1 MIERSGLEL
10 PTKGEKTLDESYR
23 KLCQTLAQRGGRYPG
38 MDIPEFYAVA
48 QELFK
53 PEEAAIAAA
62 MPLKPAPASAIAKE
76 VTREEKEVER
86 LLEKMADKGLCSSF
100 TRDGVRYYVTVPF
113 VPGIFEFQFMRGTK
127 TEKDRRMA
135 RLIHDYKQAVDR
147 TRGPQTIRFPASR
160 VIPVGETIRSG
171 SRAHTYSQVTSYLD
185 RYEPI
190 SVSTC
195 FCRHEGKLLDEKG
208 DCGMPDE
215 VCMQFGT
222 GAQFIIERGLGR
234 KVSKEEGKEILRKA
248 AEAGLVHASLNT
260 QEIDFLC
267 NCCSCHCMILKTALR
282 QPKPGR
288 AFYSGFQP
296 RVDPNLCTS
305 CEACVERC
313 PSKACAMGDRIPQ
326 FDMDRCFGCG
336 VCAVGCPG
344 EAIALE
350 EKPGLP
356 EPPKNRKELR
366 EALEARK

>member
-1 MIERSGLEL
+1 MME
-10 PTKGEKTLDESYR
+10 ESFK
-23 KLCQTLAQRGGRYPG
+23 KLCQAMAQRGGRYPG
-38 MDIPEFYAVA
+38 VDIPEFYPMVR
-48 QELFK
+48 ELFS
-53 PEEAAIAAA
+53 PEEAAVAAA

-76 VTREEKEVER
+76 IGKGEKEMEAI
-86 LLEKMADKGLCSSF
+86 LEGMANKGLCSSF
-100 TRDGVRYYVTVPF
+100 ARDGVRYYVAVPF

-127 TEKDRRMA
+127 TEKDRRLA
-135 RLIHDYKQAVDR
+135 RLIHHYKEAVDR
-147 TRGPQTIRFPASR
+147 TRGPQTITFPASR

-195 FCRHEGKLLDEKG
+195 FCRHEGKLLDEKS

-234 KVSKEEGKEILRKA
+234 KVSKEEAKGILRKA

-296 RVDPNLCTS
+296 RVNPDLCTS
-305 CEACVERC
+305 CEACTGRC
-313 PSKACAMGDRIPQ
+313 PSKACTMGDRIPK

-336 VCAVGCPG
+336 VCAVGCPV
-344 EAIALE
+344 EAIVLE

-356 EPPKNRKELR
+356 EVPRDRKALR